1 MAINFT
7 DFSRA
12 PLLDSPAASI
22 FEDVLKGYKMSKE
35 PAKMAEEQKQRVL
48 GNQLKELEVKHKP
61 TEYQLSDQGKK
72 LANALHSKA
81 LEHYEEKFQL
91 EKQHKQAQ
99 IAKLTQKGLNAGM
112 KLNGAVA
119 NAEAIYQLKQD
130 PNADP
135 AHIKALETAFNVGQ
149 EHTELITK
157 RSKDVI
163 AGNSFDKLPTNDKK
177 QAVALMKGMGADP
190 VASVQWLRSGK
201 SPTDYANEHGVDI
214 STVEPDYALGEQ
226 NIKMAQ
232 QAASNMDELDSLEKH
247 ITGGLGEYQNKIM
260 GYSMEQIK
268 DALDGTNPEKQG
280 KALAA
285 RALLP
290 ELSALRLKIA
300 GGNIGIEALREMEH
314 KSLGQMKVFESLV
327 DKKVYKEAQKYM
339 KDWINE
345 AGKVRIKSLNKFSM
359 LKTRLQKGAEAESG
373 MGNDPLGLR

>member
-48 GNQLKELEVKHKP
+48 ANQLKDLELKHKP
-61 TEYQLSDQGKK
+61 KEYELNDKGKA

-91 EKQHKQAQ
+91 EKQLKKAQ
-99 IAKLTQKGLNAGM
+99 IQ
-112 KLNGAVA
+112 
-119 NAEAIYQLKQD
+119 
-130 PNADP
+130 
-135 AHIKALETAFNVGQ
+135 KALQQKFGGSPKANGELANYIVSHPDATQ
-149 EHTELITK
+149 EDIRKAYEEIHGTK
-157 RSKDVI
+157 IEHEQTIINRSKDVI

-300 GGNIGIEALREMEH
+300 GGNIGIEALREMEN
-314 KSLGQMKVFESLV
+314 KSLGQMKIFESLV

>member
-12 PLLDSPAASI
+12 PLLDSPAATI

-91 EKQHKQAQ
+91 EKQLKQAQ
-99 IAKLTQKGLNAGM
+99 IQKALQQRVGGSPKA
-112 KLNGAVA
+112 NGELA
-119 NAEAIYQLKQD
+119 NFMVSH
-130 PNADP
+130 PNASEEE
-135 AHIKALETAFNVGQ
+135 IRKAYEEIHGTKM
-149 EHTELITK
+149 EHENTIIN

-201 SPTDYANEHGVDI
+201 SPTDYANDHGIDI
-214 STVEPDYALGEQ
+214 STVEPDYSLGEQ

-300 GGNIGIEALREMEH
+300 GGNIGIEALREMED
-314 KSLGQMKVFESLV
+314 KSLGKIKVFESLV
-327 DKKVYKEAQKYM
+327 DKKVYKEAQ
-339 KDWINE
+339 
-345 AGKVRIKSLNKFSM
+345 
-359 LKTRLQKGAEAESG
+359 
-373 MGNDPLGLR
+373 